1 MTTRGR
7 IIAFGTAGALVLAGI
22 VCAIVVGGLVGQLL
36 TFVLIALGLCGAVL
50 LVFYEIGLSE
60 DQDRARELR
69 AKEAR
74 ELRANEARER
84 AAEQKRVR
92 PRLQPHRWRRRPG

>member
-7 IIAFGTAGALVLAGI
+7 IIAFGTAGVLVLAGI

-60 DQDRARELR
+60 DHDRTREQRAR
-69 AKEAR
+69 
-74 ELRANEARER
+74 EARER
-84 AAEQKRVR
+84 PAGQKAGR
-92 PRLQPHRWRRRPG
+92 PRLQSHRWRRRPG

>member
-7 IIAFGTAGALVLAGI
+7 IIAFGSAAVLVLAGVI
-22 VCAIVVGGLVGQLL
+22 CAIVVGGLVGQLL
-36 TFVLIALGLCGAVL
+36 TFVLIAFGLGGAVL
-50 LVFYEIGLSE
+50 LVFYEVGLSE
-60 DQDRARELR
+60 DRDRAREER

-74 ELRANEARER
+74 ERGAG
-84 AAEQKRVR
+84 QKRGR

>member
-7 IIAFGTAGALVLAGI
+7 IIGFGSAGVLVLAGI
-22 VCAIVVGGLVGQLL
+22 VCAIVVGGLIGQLL
-36 TFVLIALGLCGAVL
+36 TFVLIAIGLCGAVL

-60 DQDRARELR
+60 DHDRAREQR
-69 AKEAR
+69 EKEAR
-74 ELRANEARER
+74 AS
-84 AAEQKRVR
+84 AAERKRVR